1 MATTDIGPLSAS
13 EGRSASK
20 VLEDAG
26 QAASG
31 GSAARTKS
39 LETQLLAAGLKPLGP
54 CEKLSSYG
62 EDLLRTSPMLQDM
75 TAAEVDILGAAM
87 VLVRAEPGQVLIREG
102 EAGDW
107 MMILLKGTV
116 DVSKRIELRRE
127 AQPSA
132 AIANGSNGSN
142 GSNGNAGG
150 DGKPATSA
158 ADGADGAFEKVPT
171 QSRIAVIQRGA
182 AVGDMSMLDSEPR
195 YASCTAIEAVEAGV
209 LGRRAVALLIRDHP
223 AVGAKVLVKITQL
236 MAQRLRNISN
246 QLVKLLQKK

>member
-13 EGRSASK
+13 VGRSASK

-75 TAAEVDILGAAM
+75 TAEEVDILGAAM

-116 DVSKRIELRRE
+116 DVSKRVEPRQE
-127 AQPSA
+127 TPPSA
-132 AIANGSNGSN
+132 AAANESD
-142 GSNGNAGG
+142 AGDASDG
-150 DGKPATSA
+150 DNDSDGKPATSA
-158 ADGADGAFEKVPT
+158 ADGALEKEAT

-246 QLVKLLQKK
+246 QLVKLLRKNNN